1 MLKNQELFDSFP
13 KAVQKSLKKLIFT
26 DENLGLTFLKE
37 GLTIFGDK
45 NFYRDIY
52 FMYNDSTYR
61 MLLIENED
69 GVVLTFDGGVKLEK
83 LASIYPAGK
92 PMFIT
97 EQNLIKL
104 AVLLGDKFV
113 GWYMALT
120 NYTKYHKV
128 HAILTY
134 YLSTRDNIE
143 FYDLFNVCTPM
154 ITTSSVE
161 LYSSLQSCVS
171 TIDHNKGLER
181 ADSYIQRTRELVNS
195 GVKIVSIHGFL
206 VTANLIKIGLC
217 ADRQVVLIQ

>member
-1 MLKNQELFDSFP
+1 MKNQELFNSFP
-13 KAVQKSLKKLIFT
+13 KAVRKSLKKLIFT
-26 DENLGLTFLKE
+26 DENLGLKLLKE
-37 GLTIFGDK
+37 GLTIFGGK

-52 FMYNDSTYR
+52 FTYEDSTYR
-61 MLLIENED
+61 MLLIESED
-69 GVVLTFDGGVKLEK
+69 GIVLTFGGGVQLEK

-104 AVLLGDKFV
+104 EVVLGDKFV
-113 GWYMALT
+113 GWYITLT
-120 NYTKYHKV
+120 NYTPYHKV

-134 YLSTRDNIE
+134 YLSTRDKIE

-154 ITTSSVE
+154 IITWSIE
-161 LYSSLQSCVS
+161 LYSCLQSCIS
-171 TIDHNKGLER
+171 RLDSSEGLER

-195 GVKIVSIHGFL
+195 GVKIISIHGFL
-206 VTANLIKIGLC
+206 VTTNLINIGLC